1 MPIYLLGA
9 RTPRVEIPNEPLAIS
24 IAGQVGGAALYIAAR
39 LNHVFHAAGLSPA
52 WQFRLLPGRLQVSR
66 RLMRQPYWVPLSSIK
81 WGGRPRGGE
90 RRKGKGLG
98 QGIVFDGD
106 WDIEDKREIDAYL
119 NDYIYSKAVFQI
131 FRDAMDY
138 RETDQYKEMMQ
149 FVESGQTS
157 VWQVR
162 GCRSESDVNKYFA
175 DMRKTFDALS
185 EHSYLSQQELGS
197 DEWFDEIASIADVGT
212 PAVTPGPVAANLIVG
227 RQNTRL
233 DDDLDCIARRQV
245 PIVIT
250 SVGNPAPVIA
260 PLHEAGS
267 LVVVDVVSLEHAHK
281 ALAAGADGLILLSA
295 GAGGHTGWANP
306 LAFVRAVRSFYDG
319 PLAVAGGM
327 SDGAALWAAVT
338 AARVE
343 VGDGR

>member
-1 MPIYLLGA
+1 MTLRSTYRSLGRLTRELRSLPGTA
-9 RTPRVEIPNEPLAIS
+9 Y
-24 IAGQVGGAALYIAAR
+24 AALYIAAR

-197 DEWFDEIASIADVGT
+197 DEWFDEIKVYVDRNGE
-212 PAVTPGPVAANLIVG
+212 
-227 RQNTRL
+227 
-233 DDDLDCIARRQV
+233 
-245 PIVIT
+245 
-250 SVGNPAPVIA
+250 
-260 PLHEAGS
+260 LH
-267 LVVVDVVSLEHAHK
+267 K
-281 ALAAGADGLILLSA
+281 QQAAGHHRLAMARIL
-295 GAGGHTGWANP
+295 NI
-306 LAFVRAVRSFYDG
+306 
-319 PLAVAGGM
+319 
-327 SDGAALWAAVT
+327 AALPVLVLGVHRQWAE
-338 AARVE
+338 RVQRE
-343 VGDGR
+343 RGKDVISSIDDALVDMAPPSRERAT